1 MKMTSEIQSLVTG
14 MKDLAC
20 GKVTCPCCGEPTAAF
35 AVTMF
40 GRNFTV
46 SLGLDEG
53 DNEEDQED
61 TPTPLLDALKKNTPV
76 Q

>member
-1 MKMTSEIQSLVTG
+1 MKITSQIQSLVTG

-35 AVTMF
+35 AITMF
-40 GRNFTV
+40 GRTFTV
-46 SLGLDEG
+46 SLDLDA
-53 DNEEDQED
+53 DKNDQED
-61 TPTPLLDALKKNTPV
+61 TPTPLLDALKKNAPV